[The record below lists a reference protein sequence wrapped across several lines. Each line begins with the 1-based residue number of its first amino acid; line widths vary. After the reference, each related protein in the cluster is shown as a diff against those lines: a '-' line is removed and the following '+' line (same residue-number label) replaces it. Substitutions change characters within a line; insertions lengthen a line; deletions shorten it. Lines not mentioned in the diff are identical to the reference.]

1 MRATFRKKGIPIVPF
16 GRFLY
21 LALMTIANALPLDG
35 VEMNPALVLWGKT
48 EKKAE
53 YTTNAPTSITAD
65 G

>member
-1 MRATFRKKGIPIVPF
+1 VPF